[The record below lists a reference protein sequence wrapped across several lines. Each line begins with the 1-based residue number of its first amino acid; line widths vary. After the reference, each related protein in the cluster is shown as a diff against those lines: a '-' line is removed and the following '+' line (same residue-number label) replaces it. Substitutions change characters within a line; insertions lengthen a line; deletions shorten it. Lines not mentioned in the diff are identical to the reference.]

1 MVASAPRKAGAASR
15 ILMGNV
21 SSEPG
26 RKADPEDSSID
37 HEMVLASLLVGILA
51 FSVDGRLVYLN
62 PAAEALLGH
71 SGRELFS
78 RPRSEVLA
86 EAPWLDD
93 LVDRATRATG
103 SSLRDEGTVGRD
115 GRSQVVAVA
124 SMLFDR
130 EGGRSGIVVALH
142 DLGRRRLLESDAE
155 NRARTEEIDR
165 MLSDVAHELN
175 NPLSGIRGAA
185 QMLARKLA
193 EDPEM
198 ATYGEMIVRQS
209 DRMSELIRGLMKLEA
224 PPPAFEPVNIHRV
237 LNEVILLEHAEA
249 DARGVRITTEFDPS
263 LPEIVGRE
271 DQLQQLFLN
280 ILKNA
285 VRIVPERRG
294 QVRLTTR
301 MENTFYVETGA
312 RRIRYIAVEII
323 DNGPGFAEDTR
334 RQLFTPFFS
343 LSSGGHGLGLSI
355 ARNIAVAHGGR
366 IQAENVEAGGARFR
380 VNLPVHELGSEAVR
394 SSGSDALTQVQGAAT
409 EDRRRQRG

>member
-1 MVASAPRKAGAASR
+1 MVASAPRKAGPVSRNLMGDASR
-15 ILMGNV
+15 D
-21 SSEPG
+21 PG
-26 RKADPEDSSID
+26 RKAEPAESSID
-37 HEMVLASLLVGILA
+37 HEMVLASLLVGILT
-51 FSVDGRLVYLN
+51 FSADGRLVYVN
-62 PAAEALLGH
+62 SAAEAMLGH
-71 SGRELFS
+71 SGRELLS

-103 SSLRDEGTVGRD
+103 ASLRDEGTIGRD

-130 EGGRSGIVVALH
+130 EGGRTGTVLALH
-142 DLGRRRLLESDAE
+142 DLGRRRLLESDEE
-155 NRARTEEIDR
+155 NRSRTQEIDR
-165 MLSDVAHELN
+165 MLSNVAHELN

-185 QMLARKLA
+185 QMLVRKLSDDA
-193 EDPEM
+193 EL
-198 ATYGEMIVRQS
+198 ASFGQMIVRQS

-237 LNEVILLEHAEA
+237 LNEVILLERTEAE
-249 DARGVRITTEFDPS
+249 ARGVRISTEFDPS

-285 VRIVPERRG
+285 VRIAPEQRG
-294 QVRLTTR
+294 RVRLSTR

-312 RRIRYIAVEII
+312 RRVRYIAVDIV
-323 DNGPGFAEDTR
+323 DNGPGFDEDTR
-334 RQLFTPFFS
+334 RRLFTPFFS

-355 ARNIAVAHGGR
+355 ARNIAIAHGGR
-366 IQAENVEAGGARFR
+366 IQAENVEGGGARFR
-380 VNLPVHELGSEAVR
+380 VNLPVHELGAGTERGVTAER
-394 SSGSDALTQVQGAAT
+394 SGGP
-409 EDRRRQRG
+409 ERG